1 VKSNGHGRADVPFF
15 LYLRDASMHI
25 ASMQDN
31 KKFADDISD
40 SLVHTKEDADH
51 KFTVSVPKS
60 ENYFPVLRYKCVPE
74 LRPVPIVS
82 CSGNQFESRSRIRFI
97 CIDVLTAVASSS
109 TFSVY
114 KHE

>member
-1 VKSNGHGRADVPFF
+1 MLPYRETQRLLFFLLSFQIQVKANTRVDVPFF

-25 ASMQDN
+25 ASMQEN

-40 SLVHTKEDADH
+40 SLVHTNEDADH

-60 ENYFPVLRYKCVPE
+60 ESYFPVLRYKCIPD

-82 CSGNQFESRSRIRFI
+82 
-97 CIDVLTAVASSS
+97 L
-109 TFSVY
+109 
-114 KHE
+114 

>member
-1 VKSNGHGRADVPFF
+1 VKANARADVPFF

-25 ASMQDN
+25 ASMQEN

-40 SLVHTKEDADH
+40 SLVHTNEDADH

-60 ENYFPVLRYKCVPE
+60 DSYFPVLRYKCIPD

-82 CSGNQFESRSRIRFI
+82 TSCS
-97 CIDVLTAVASSS
+97 
-109 TFSVY
+109 
-114 KHE
+114 